1 MAQAHDTLPLG
12 VVVERR
18 NIDNRWRKHDWRPV
32 SVLPGADAEARWRML
47 RDDADAGIATF
58 HAATLTLEL
67 YEKETE
73 GYRVNLANTPPMVYV
88 VLRPGEEYGDED
100 VEPFLVTACPFEAE
114 SYAES
119 GDEIVEGVPMPP
131 EVLRLVH
138 DFVARHHKDQPFKK
152 RKRKP
157 YDPRKGRGGEDTGAV
172 VKDAVWS
179 AGGRVRAGAD
189 DE

>member
-1 MAQAHDTLPLG
+1 MAQAMESLALG

-18 NIDNRWRKHDWRPV
+18 AIDNRWRKHDWRPV
-32 SVLPGADAEARWRML
+32 SVLPGADADARWRLL
-47 RDDADAGIATF
+47 RDDAEAGIATF
-58 HAATLTLEL
+58 HAATLPLEL

-73 GYRVNLANTPPMVYV
+73 GYRVNLSNTPPMVYV
-88 VLRPGEEYGDED
+88 VLRPGEDYGDED

-131 EVLRLVH
+131 EVLSLVH
-138 DFVARHHKDQPFKK
+138 AFVARHHTDEPFKK

-157 YDPRKGRGGEDTGAV
+157 YDPRKGRGGEASGPL

-179 AGGRVRAGAD
+179 VRNRTD
-189 DE
+189 DS